1 MARKILVVED
11 NADTLDLMSAL
22 LQLEGYAVVTA
33 ENGQDGIEVAKAE
46 RPDLIITDINM
57 PILSGTDMI
66 KMLRGISE
74 FERTPILAVTAYGRN
89 GAEGARQAGANQV
102 LSKPVE
108 YDLFRD
114 YIRALLD

>member
-1 MARKILVVED
+1 MAKKILLVED
-11 NADTLDLMSAL
+11 NADTLELMSAL

-33 ENGQDGIEVAKAE
+33 ENGRDGIDVANAE

-66 KMLRGISE
+66 KLLREKSE
-74 FERTPILAVTAYGRN
+74 FENTPILAVTAYGKN
-89 GAEGARQAGANQV
+89 GAEGARQAGANEV
-102 LSKPVE
+102 LTKPVE

-114 YIRALLD
+114 YIRALMD